1 MAVTKEQKQYSI
13 GPIGVAR
20 ASEGGRITA
29 EAIAQSANSF
39 SKMFYNEGLRQAK
52 ESGEELGRSIAL
64 SNIRGIDPK
73 TKKPVALNEMQGMGR
88 AQTEAF
94 QRVVNARFEQS
105 IEEEIHAKASVL
117 AEAVDGKPNSVQLF
131 SDSMFKYLEQMSS
144 HVDGR
149 YGQFIKDTGA
159 VWTVKSAAALEQANI
174 RRQKAQAK
182 LDLEK
187 RNAQLIDLAFDNGL
201 SGNVEGFAKM
211 QQVTEQGTSDLVTVL
226 NDPSEKNKSFI
237 KQSTGFALG
246 LINNKMT
253 SLSMN
258 QRFNLIQSLSRYG
271 SKTVKLTPE
280 VQAIQEQILEYLPND
295 ISDIMDFADKADVF
309 RKNLDVYDSMQ
320 LSQEN
325 ILASSNAESFQLEA
339 DRLNLQTKIEVDEDS
354 YFYNSFSNPTEAY
367 SNIKVLRET
376 RDQYINTE
384 GFLKTLGKEPVD
396 KLMNLIGKAEDQ
408 ALTGLVLKALENVD
422 LTSNDVSL
430 VKKFL
435 SEKNVEGLVNLGLQ
449 FSSKERGII
458 DELIRIG
465 NPERLEGIANN
476 LESSLKNIEAVKK
489 KASQVYLD
497 TNIDMLAAQIS
508 DGSISNRSFN
518 LEKAQAKIAKHLSN
532 VDNPKKYEDILIAAE
547 GKLVLNNFLA
557 NNKNN
562 PTVLAELNVLA
573 SNPSAKEKDLL
584 ALSQMGALDALKE
597 NLSKITNVSDR
608 TSLVTRFIER
618 VNNLDKTRS
627 DAQAEAISKADSA
640 LQYEMAVFQSQVAD
654 VDNYNDLER
663 MRVKIRSTIKASST
677 GDPKVRKELFDSINK
692 DVSNRQI
699 ALLISSFTTEE
710 EMNAALAV
718 INNPNN
724 PYDKATTLISKNDYD
739 LIVSA
744 TKKYGD
750 QQKDWSELGSQANAV
765 KIDALK
771 AIKDK
776 EIRDA
781 ERSQNQSFLGLSVI
795 NNAGSPDVQEAFA
808 AFSLKR
814 FGLDYEPADLFQ
826 NVSKYLNAEAGS
838 PEAQAGKLLNFY
850 FKRSREILSPSLKT
864 FIKRGAAG
872 GEFNGEPVSV
882 ESLSILWRNI
892 GTYTSSDNKIVTSSS
907 VIDSFESTTIGILD
921 GLLEV
926 YKGGVPA
933 EYLNKVREALSD
945 DDKIEKRLIS
955 QFGDRGVFKDFQ
967 SVYEIVADMIGS
979 EFEASPQLHGAMEGY
994 LKGLFAANV
1003 SKEDAKQILDNH
1015 FDSYFS
1021 VDNYTVDLTGQTLN
1035 ERTTVNLQ
1043 SVFPNERDSV
1053 IRFAEQSLIKEIGQ
1067 EAYEDNYLP
1076 LTTFAFQ
1083 GQPRNPIRANG
1094 VRYFATESDFDFK
1107 GKRMLFFFPTS
1118 NSTRAQAEFRLAT
1131 LDAAGVVMPL
1141 VDSNVVIRNFGQ
1153 GVNFDLQRFIVEEN
1167 LTYPSR
1173 VELMMKNVEEI
1184 DAKGF
1189 NPLEIFSS
1197 VVNSAGLA
1205 SFDLG
1210 K

>member
-1 MAVTKEQKQYSI
+1 MPVIKEQKQYSI

-52 ESGEELGRSIAL
+52 ESGDELGRSIAL
-64 SNIRGIDPK
+64 SNIKGIDPK

-88 AQTEAF
+88 AQAEAF

-144 HVDGR
+144 HADGQ

-159 VWTVKSAAALEQANI
+159 IWTVKSAAALEQANI

-187 RNAQLIDLAFDNGL
+187 RNAQLNDLAFDNGL
-201 SGNVEGFAKM
+201 SGNIEGFAKM
-211 QQVTEQGTSDLVTVL
+211 QQVTEQGTADLATVL

-237 KQSTGFALG
+237 KQSTSFALG

-271 SKTVKLTPE
+271 SKTVTLTPE
-280 VQAIQEQILEYLPND
+280 VQAIQEQILQYLPND
-295 ISDIMDFADKADVF
+295 ISDIMDFAAQADTF
-309 RKNLDVYDSMQ
+309 RKNLDVYDSTQ
-320 LSQEN
+320 VSRIN
-325 ILASSNAESFQLEA
+325 ILAGLADENVKLLADKLNLEA
-339 DRLNLQTKIEVDEDS
+339 QIEVDEDS
-354 YFYNSFSNPTEAY
+354 YFYNSFSDPLNAY
-367 SNIKVLRET
+367 SNITALRQT
-376 RDQYINTE
+376 RDDYISEEKT
-384 GFLKTLGKEPVD
+384 LKTLGNEPVT
-396 KLMNLIGKAEDQ
+396 KLINLIGKAEDQ
-408 ALTGLVLKALENVD
+408 ALTGLVLKAIQNTD
-422 LTSNDVSL
+422 LDESEIILIKNY
-430 VKKFL
+430 L
-435 SEKNVEGLVNLGLQ
+435 SQKNVQGLVDVGLK
-449 FSSKERGII
+449 FSTEERKIV

-476 LESSLKNIEAVKK
+476 LESSLKNIKAIRK

-508 DGSISNRSFN
+508 DGSLSDLDAN
-518 LEKAQAKIAKHLSN
+518 LENADAKIGKHLLN
-532 VDNPKKYEDILIAAE
+532 IDNPKKYEDILIAAQ

-557 NNKNN
+557 QNKNN
-562 PTVLAELNVLA
+562 PSVLAELNVLA

-584 ALSQMGALDALKE
+584 ALSQMGVLDVLKE

-640 LQYEMAVFQSQVAD
+640 LQYEIAVFQSQIAD
-654 VDNYNDLER
+654 VDNYVDLER
-663 MRVKIRSTIKASST
+663 NRVKIFSTIKASST

-692 DVSNRQI
+692 DISSRQI

-710 EMNAALAV
+710 QMNEALSV

-724 PYDKATTLISKNDYD
+724 LYDRTTTSLSKDDYN
-739 LIVSA
+739 LIVNA

-750 QQKDWSELGSQANAV
+750 KQKDWDELSSQANADITIAM
-765 KIDALK
+765 KTLK
-771 AIKDK
+771 DR
-776 EIRDA
+776 ERQDA
-781 ERSQNQSFLGLSVI
+781 EKSQNQSFLGLSAI
-795 NNAGSPDVQEAFA
+795 NNAGMPEVQEAFA

-814 FGLDYEPADLFQ
+814 FGLEYEPADLFQ
-826 NVSKYLNAEAGS
+826 NISKYLNAEAGS

-850 FKRSREILSPSLKT
+850 FKRSTEILPPSLKT
-864 FIKRGAAG
+864 FIKRGAG
-872 GEFNGEPVSV
+872 GGAFNGEPVSV

-892 GTYTSSDNKIVTSSS
+892 GSHTFEGRKIISNTA
-907 VIDSFESTTIGILD
+907 IDSFDSTTRGVLD
-921 GLLEV
+921 GLLEN

-933 EYLNKVREALSD
+933 EYLDNVRVALSD
-945 DDKIEKRLIS
+945 NEKIEKRLIS
-955 QFGDRGVFKDFQ
+955 EFGDRGVFGDYQ
-967 SVYEIVADMIGS
+967 SVYEIAADMIGS

-994 LKGLFAANV
+994 LKGLFASGV
-1003 SKEDAKQILDNH
+1003 SREDAKQILDNH

-1021 VDNYTVDLTGQTLN
+1021 VDNYTVDLTGQPLN

-1043 SVFPNERDSV
+1043 NVFPNERDSV
-1053 IRFAEQSLIKEIGQ
+1053 IRFAEQALIKEIGK

-1083 GQPRNPIRANG
+1083 GQPRNPIRPKG
-1094 VRYFATESDFDFK
+1094 VRYFATESELDFK
-1107 GKRMLFFFPTS
+1107 GKRMLFFFPTP
-1118 NSTRAQAEFRLAT
+1118 NSTRSQAEFRLAT
-1131 LDAAGVVMPL
+1131 LDAGGVVMPL
-1141 VDSNVVIRNFGQ
+1141 VDSNVVIKNFGE

-1173 VELMMKNVEEI
+1173 VELMMEKF
-1184 DAKGF
+1184 DGM
-1189 NPLEIFSS
+1189 NPLDIFNSI
-1197 VVNSAGLA
+1197 VNSAGR
-1205 SFDLG
+1205 SFGLG
-1210 K
+1210 E

>member
-1 MAVTKEQKQYSI
+1 MAVIKEQKQYSI

-20 ASEGGRITA
+20 ASEGGRVTA

-52 ESGEELGRSIAL
+52 ESGDDLGRSIAL
-64 SNIRGIDPK
+64 SNIKGIDPK

-88 AQTEAF
+88 AQAEAF

-117 AEAVDGKPNSVQLF
+117 AESVDGKPNSVQLF

-174 RRQKAQAK
+174 RRQRAQAK

-187 RNAQLIDLAFDNGL
+187 RNAELNDLAFDNGL
-201 SGNVEGFAKM
+201 SGNIEGFTKM
-211 QQVTEQGTSDLVTVL
+211 QQITEQGITDLATVL
-226 NDPSEKNKSFI
+226 NDPSEKNKSI
-237 KQSTGFALG
+237 ISQSASFALG

-253 SLSMN
+253 SLSMD

-271 SKTVKLTPE
+271 SKTVTLAPE
-280 VQAIQEQILEYLPND
+280 VQAIREQILQYLPND
-295 ISDIMDFADKADVF
+295 ISDIMDFAAQADTF
-309 RKNLDVYDSMQ
+309 RKNLDVYDSTQ
-320 LSQEN
+320 FSREN
-325 ILASSNAESFQLEA
+325 ILAGLNAEDLQLAADKLNLEA
-339 DRLNLQTKIEVDEDS
+339 QIEVDEDS
-354 YFYNSFSNPTEAY
+354 YFYNSFSDPLNAY
-367 SNIKVLRET
+367 SNITALRKT
-376 RDQYINTE
+376 RDDYISKEET
-384 GFLKTLGKEPVD
+384 LKTLGNEPVT
-396 KLMNLIGKAEDQ
+396 KLINLIGKAEDQ
-408 ALTGLVLKALENVD
+408 ALTGLVLKAIQNTD
-422 LTSNDVSL
+422 LDESKIILIKNY
-430 VKKFL
+430 L
-435 SEKNVEGLVNLGLQ
+435 SQKNVQGLVNVGLK
-449 FSSKERGII
+449 FSTEERKIV

-476 LESSLKNIEAVKK
+476 LESSLKNIKAIRK

-497 TNIDMLAAQIS
+497 ANIDMLAAEIS
-508 DGSISNRSFN
+508 DGSLSDLFTNFKNAFS
-518 LEKAQAKIAKHLSN
+518 KIEKHLLN
-532 VDNPKKYEDILIAAE
+532 IDNPRKYEDILIAAQ
-547 GKLVLNNFLA
+547 GKSFLNDFLA
-557 NNKNN
+557 KNKNN
-562 PTVLAELNVLA
+562 PSVLAELNVLA

-584 ALSQMGALDALKE
+584 ALSQMGVLDVLKE

-640 LQYEMAVFQSQVAD
+640 LQYEIAVFQSQVAD
-654 VDNYNDLER
+654 IDNYNDLER

-677 GDPKVRKELFDSINK
+677 GDPKVRRELFDSINK
-692 DVSNRQI
+692 DVSSRQI
-699 ALLISSFTTEE
+699 ALLISSFTTEKQ
-710 EMNAALAV
+710 MNAALDV

-724 PYDKATTLISKNDYD
+724 PYDTATSFLSKDDYN

-750 QQKDWSELGSQANAV
+750 QQKDWDELSSQANADIV
-765 KIDALK
+765 I
-771 AIKDK
+771 AIKNLKDR
-776 EIRDA
+776 ERQDA
-781 ERSQNQSFLGLSVI
+781 EKSQNQSFLGLSAI
-795 NNAGSPDVQEAFA
+795 NNAGMPEVQEAFA
-808 AFSLKR
+808 AFALKR

-826 NVSKYLNAEAGS
+826 NVSKYLNAEKGS

-850 FKRSREILSPSLKT
+850 FRRSREILPPSLKT

-872 GEFNGEPVSV
+872 GEFNGEPVSI
-882 ESLSILWRNI
+882 ESLSTLWRNI

-907 VIDSFESTTIGILD
+907 VIDSFEPTTIGILD
-921 GLLEV
+921 GLSEV

-933 EYLNKVREALSD
+933 EYLGKVREALSD
-945 DDKIEKRLIS
+945 DDKTEKRLIS
-955 QFGDRGVFKDFQ
+955 QFGDRGVFGDFQ
-967 SVYEIVADMIGS
+967 SVYEIVADMIGP

-994 LKGLFAANV
+994 LKGLFASGV

-1015 FDSYFS
+1015 FDGYFS
-1021 VDNYTVDLTGQTLN
+1021 VDNYTVDLTGQPLN

-1043 SVFPNERDSV
+1043 SVFPNKRDSV
-1053 IRFAEQSLIKEIGQ
+1053 IRFAEQALIKEIGQ

-1083 GQPRNPIRANG
+1083 GQPRNPIRLKG

-1118 NSTRAQAEFRLAT
+1118 NSTRSQAEFRLAT
-1131 LDAAGVVMPL
+1131 LDAGGVVMPL
-1141 VDSNVVIRNFGQ
+1141 VDSNVVIKNFGQ

-1167 LTYPSR
+1167 LNYTSR
-1173 VELMMKNVEEI
+1173 LELMMENNQEI

-1189 NPLEIFSS
+1189 NPLDVFSS

-1205 SFDLG
+1205 SLG